1 MPEASNVYRKMDV
14 GMGSTPPGSHVF
26 AFKYFLQTF
35 KPAGFNKTIN
45 NPRLQIAAPDASV
58 FLAFFV
64 VSLCLKKM
72 WSLW

>member
-45 NPRLQIAAPDASV
+45 DPRLQIAAPGV
-58 FLAFFV
+58 FAFFAFFFAAFT
-64 VSLCLKKM
+64 LKKVFV
-72 WSLW
+72 L